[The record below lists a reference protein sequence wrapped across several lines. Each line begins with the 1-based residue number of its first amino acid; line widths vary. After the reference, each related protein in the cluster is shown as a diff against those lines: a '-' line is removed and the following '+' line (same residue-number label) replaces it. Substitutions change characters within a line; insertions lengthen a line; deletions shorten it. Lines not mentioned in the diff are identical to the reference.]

1 MARGLRTS
9 RSMSLRL
16 LSNSWIQA
24 GRAPRARP
32 ERERSI
38 TVGPT
43 TLGRARLAGIA
54 LALALAACGG
64 RHTDHYRA
72 ATDKQTTCCEHLT
85 GAPRDQCLA
94 EIVRVDDAAVA
105 QATANQRTYACVER
119 NFTCDPATG
128 RATPASNQAQ
138 LDCISDL
145 GE

>member
-1 MARGLRTS
+1 MP
-9 RSMSLRL
+9 LRL
-16 LSNSWIQA
+16 LSNSPIQA
-24 GRAPRARP
+24 GRPARAPA
-32 ERERSI
+32 ERERPI
-38 TVGPT
+38 TVRPT
-43 TLGRARLAGIA
+43 TVGRVRLAGIA

-72 ATDKQTTCCEHLT
+72 ATDKQTACCEHLT

-119 NFTCDPATG
+119 NFTCEPATG
-128 RATPASNQAQ
+128 RATAASNQAQ